1 VNLPDFPKLSWTGAA
16 ALAALTITTAPSWAI
31 ACAAPAP
38 VFGVT
43 GPIGLVIAGAVYGGY
58 LLYSRY
64 QDRG

>member
-1 VNLPDFPKLSWTGAA
+1 VELPNIAKWSCTGAA
-16 ALAALTITTAPSWAI
+16 ALAVLTISTAPGWAI

-43 GPIGLVIAGAVYGGY
+43 GPIGLVIAGAVYGSY
-58 LLYSRY
+58 LLYNRY